1 MSISNSPTPQVR
13 VRTPK
18 GVGFL
23 QRIWRL
29 GETWFST
36 VDHNPPDKDPQI
48 QLYPLDQLGPVN
60 SGFVAPGT
68 TRIKRRTIRRP
79 SLVRR
84 FLALLPLTAAIV
96 MVGLAWLNGWSL

>member
-1 MSISNSPTPQVR
+1 MSISNSTTPQVR

-36 VDHNPPDKDPQI
+36 VDHVETI

-68 TRIKRRTIRRP
+68 TRIVRRNVRRP
-79 SLVRR
+79 SIVRR

-96 MVGLAWLNGWSL
+96 IVGLAWLNGWGL